1 MIRTT
6 LCLAVTMLALTGCCQ
21 RPEIIQPVD
30 SVIRQ
35 YNDNANGVDRLW
47 ARAKVEVTL
56 ANEAGLTGKWGSV
69 SPAALPNALLLMTRR
84 DDGEWDFVLIG
95 KEMGGVE
102 LFRLGISGEE
112 NAYYFWYNFGGE
124 AAAYWGRNDLAG
136 APGVAG
142 MPIYPADLLAALG
155 LTAMP
160 SDLTN
165 LPAAVMTMR
174 DEECDYA
181 YEMTSLDRQ
190 PITNNIFVRR
200 KTYLTWSDELPPRP
214 FAVDLF
220 DAQGLC
226 SVSATL
232 ANEQPIETDTGRTV
246 VAPTEVTLV
255 WNDPDWPVRKLRL
268 VLSDMSEVHNF
279 RPEACRFR
287 DHLPRTSPENIIQI
301 DSAVQP

>member
-1 MIRTT
+1 MIRASIA
-6 LCLAVTMLALTGCCQ
+6 LAVLMVVATGCCP
-21 RPEIIQPVD
+21 RPEIIQPVE

-35 YNDNANGVDRLW
+35 YNENANGVDRLW

-56 ANEAGLTGKWGSV
+56 ANDAGLTATWGSV
-69 SPAALPNALLLMTRR
+69 SSAATPNALLLMSRR
-84 DDGEWDFVLIG
+84 DDSEWDFVLIG
-95 KEMGGVE
+95 KEIGGVE
-102 LFRLGISGEE
+102 LFRMGISGEE

-124 AAAYWGRNDLAG
+124 AVAYWGRNDLAG

-160 SDLTN
+160 TDLTN

-174 DEECDYA
+174 DKECNYA
-181 YEMTSLDRQ
+181 YELTSLDRQ
-190 PITNNIFVRR
+190 PITNIFVRR

-232 ANEQPIETDTGRTV
+232 ANEKPIETDGDQVV
-246 VAPTEVTLV
+246 VAPTELTLV
-255 WNDPDWPVRKLRL
+255 WNDPAWPVRKLRI
-268 VLSDMSEVHNF
+268 VLSEMSAVHTF

-287 DHLPRTSPENIIQI
+287 DHMPRTAPENIIQI
-301 DSAVQP
+301 DGDIQP